1 MTNSNKRPVS
11 YQEVIPLVL
20 LAITG
25 IVLIGLQMKTL
36 GWAAYGAGLLSLLPT
51 RVDFR
56 KHIGVLY
63 ISLGLLGLIPI
74 TTDVSNEN
82 FIRMGIVL
90 FMAVTIPYLFSRYVF
105 KDNFVT
111 FRFHHGR
118 KWFKKE
124 ILYIF
129 LTAFAA
135 YLFLPFYLKSTGAYL
150 NWTVENNIESI
161 GRLFI
166 GTNALGIWDELF
178 FVSTVLGVLRH
189 YLKFSWA
196 NILQSILFTAFL
208 YELGFTGWGP
218 LVIFPFALLQGYVF
232 SKTDS
237 LFYVITI
244 HLTLD
249 LILFLALINAHYP
262 ELANIFIT

>member
-1 MTNSNKRPVS
+1 MVS
-11 YQEVIPLVL
+11 EKQKSVTWVEVIPLL
-20 LAITG
+20 LMALTG

-36 GWAAYGAGLLSLLPT
+36 GWVMYGIGLLALIPT
-51 RVDFR
+51 RADFR
-56 KHIGVLY
+56 RHIGVLY
-63 ISLGLLGLIPI
+63 ISLGLLGIIPI
-74 TTDVSNEN
+74 TTSVSNEN
-82 FIRMGIVL
+82 FLRMGLVL
-90 FMAVTIPYLFSRYVF
+90 FLAVALPYVFSRYVF

-124 ILYIF
+124 IFYI
-129 LTAFAA
+129 LATALAA
-135 YLFLPFYLKSTGAYL
+135 YLFLPFYLRNSGAYL
-150 NWTVENNIESI
+150 NWTVEAGDI

-196 NILQSILFTAFL
+196 NFLQAILFTAFL

-218 LVIFPFALLQGYVF
+218 LVIYPFALLQGYVF
-232 SKTDS
+232 KKTDS
-237 LFYVITI
+237 LLYVITI

-249 LILFLALINAHYP
+249 LILFLALINAHNP
-262 ELANIFIT
+262 EMVNIFIT